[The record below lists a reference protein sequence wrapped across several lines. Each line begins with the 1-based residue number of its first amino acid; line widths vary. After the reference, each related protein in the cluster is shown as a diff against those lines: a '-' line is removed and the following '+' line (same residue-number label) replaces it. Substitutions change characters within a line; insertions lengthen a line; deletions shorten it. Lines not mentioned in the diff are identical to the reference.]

1 MTATSTAIIAY
12 EPTGRPARAAGG
24 AAASGVVEGR
34 GGAVP
39 TGVGL
44 TGAADTLRE
53 SKVFTFPASLCRCAS
68 MGGVSASSQ

>member
-1 MTATSTAIIAY
+1 MTATSTAMIAY
-12 EPTGRPARAAGG
+12 EPTGRPARAAWG

-44 TGAADTLRE
+44 TGAADTLPG
-53 SKVFTFPASLCRCAS
+53 KQGLYVPGQSLQVCFNGRS
-68 MGGVSASSQ
+68 